1 MSGCS
6 SCGGGGSSNNQQRS
20 VDSQVKERRN
30 NLRVLNNP
38 NLWPDDF
45 PKVQGTNNICVK
57 TYVFKNSPKV
67 DLFINYV
74 RNNLPHIPMKVDVD
88 NKGYKMVVLTG
99 LGQRA
104 NEQRSNAK
112 QNQTINS
119 TNDLTGE

>member
-6 SCGGGGSSNNQQRS
+6 SCGGGSSSNKSQKS
-20 VDSQVKERRN
+20 VDPKAQEQRN

-38 NLWPDDF
+38 NLWPEDF
-45 PKVQGTNNICVK
+45 PKVQDSSNICVK

-67 DLFINYV
+67 DLFIDYV

-88 NKGYKMVVLTG
+88 NKGYKMVSLTG

-104 NEQRSNAK
+104 NQQR
-112 QNQTINS
+112 
-119 TNDLTGE
+119 